1 MKNRVVKKIMYLL
14 FTCGV
19 MSASATNSPNNPLSW
34 SLNSENTHYVKVN
47 AVGQFWLRHTDMNP
61 GSIYNGYAKS
71 KGLDIGIRRFR
82 VQFQSQLS
90 DKVFMYA
97 QLGLNNFHS
106 YSDRQTGFYVMD
118 ANADYEVVKDK
129 LALGSG
135 LSSWVGF
142 SRFSSPAAST
152 IMGVD
157 APLQFQATN
166 DVTDQFIRRL
176 GVYAKGYLGKLNYR
190 VSMVQPFDIQKSP
203 IASSVSISKQASFS
217 PQPPNMQWNAY
228 LNYEFKDK
236 EQNKTPYFAGTYL
249 GSKTVSSFGGGIT
262 YQRNAMW
269 ALDTKGDTIFHPLLL
284 ASLDYFYDAPIGHK
298 GAAIS
303 VYADI
308 AYTDF
313 GANYLRMAGAMN
325 PMNGSVD
332 KSILNAQGNR
342 FPAYGT
348 GTSFYTQ
355 VGYKLSQ
362 KIATL
367 NFMPYASLQ
376 RSYYTALK
384 VPMNFYEVGL
394 NLLMD
399 GHNSKLTIGYQD
411 RPIFKSTGDLI
422 TRKGALILQLQTA
435 L

>member
-1 MKNRVVKKIMYLL
+1 MKNRVVKILMVLS
-14 FTCGV
+14 FV
-19 MSASATNSPNNPLSW
+19 FAAINASATNTLNSPLSW
-34 SLNSENTHYVKVN
+34 SLNSDNTHYVKVN

-61 GSIYNGYAKS
+61 GSLYNGYAKS

-82 VQFQSQLS
+82 AQFQSQVS

-106 YSDRQTGFYVMD
+106 YSDRQAGFYVMD
-118 ANADYEVVKDK
+118 ASADYEVIKDK
-129 LALGSG
+129 LALGGG

-142 SRFSSPAAST
+142 SRFSSPAVIS

-176 GVYAKGYLGKLNYR
+176 GVYAKGYLGNLNYR

-203 IASSVSISKQASFS
+203 IASTIAISKKASFS
-217 PQPPNMQWNAY
+217 PLPPNMQWNAY

-249 GSKTVSSFGGGIT
+249 GAKTVSSFGAGIT
-262 YQRNAMW
+262 YQKNAMW
-269 ALDTKGDTIFHPLLL
+269 QLNGNNDTSFHALLL
-284 ASLDYFYDAPIGHK
+284 ASVDYFYDAPIGHK
-298 GAAIS
+298 GGAIS
-303 VYADI
+303 FYANA

-313 GANYLRMAGAMN
+313 GANYLRMLGAMN
-325 PMNGSVD
+325 PMNGTVD
-332 KSILNAQGNR
+332 KSILNGQGNR

-348 GTSFYTQ
+348 GTSYYVQ
-355 VGYKLSQ
+355 LGYKLSQ
-362 KIATL
+362 RIATL
-367 NFMPYASLQ
+367 NIMPYASMQ
-376 RSYYTALK
+376 RSYYTALT
-384 VPMNFYEVGL
+384 VPMNFYEAGL
-394 NLLMD
+394 NILMD
-399 GHNSKLTIGYQD
+399 GHSSKLTIGYQD
-411 RPIFKSTGDLI
+411 RPIYKTTGDLM
-422 TRKGALILQLQTA
+422 TRKGSLILQLQTA

>member
-1 MKNRVVKKIMYLL
+1 MKKNMLKKLL
-14 FTCGV
+14 LALITCISV
-19 MSASATNSPNNPLSW
+19 NAFATNTPNNPLSW
-34 SLNSENTHYVKVN
+34 SLNADNSHYVKVN
-47 AVGQFWLRHTDMNP
+47 ATGQFWLRHTDMNP
-61 GSIYNGYAKS
+61 GSTYNGYAKD

-90 DKVFMYA
+90 DRVFMYA

-118 ANADYEVVKDK
+118 ACSDYEVIKDK
-129 LALGSG
+129 LALGGG

-142 SRFSSPAAST
+142 SRFSSPAVAS

-157 APLQFQATN
+157 APLQFQTTN

-176 GVYAKGYLGKLNYR
+176 GLYAKGYLGKLNYR
-190 VSMVQPFDIQKSP
+190 LAMVQPFDIQKSP
-203 IASSVSISKQASFS
+203 IASSVTISKKSSFS
-217 PQPPNMQWNAY
+217 PLPPKMQWNAY

-249 GSKTVSSFGGGIT
+249 GAKKVSSLGAGIT
-262 YQRNAMW
+262 YQPNAMW
-269 ALDTKGDTIFHPLLL
+269 ALNNNSDTVFHALLF
-284 ASLDYFYDAPIGHK
+284 ASIDYFYDAPVGHK

-303 VYADI
+303 YYANV

-313 GANYLRMAGAMN
+313 GHNYLRMLGAMN
-325 PMNGSVD
+325 PMTGSKD
-332 KSILNAQGNR
+332 LTILNGGGNR

-348 GTSFYTQ
+348 GTSYYMQ
-355 VGYKLSQ
+355 LGYKLSQ
-362 KIATL
+362 KIAKL
-367 NFMPYASLQ
+367 NFMPYASMQ

-384 VPMNFYEVGL
+384 VPMNFFEAGM
-394 NLLMD
+394 NILLD
-399 GHNSKLTIGYQD
+399 GHNSKLTVGYQD
-411 RPIFKSTGDLI
+411 RPVFKNTGELI
-422 TRKGALILQLQTA
+422 TRKGSLILQLQTA